1 MKNNVQLLQTRN
13 EVKNKE
19 TGETKRYTN
28 FKLRIQIGNRYIDVP
43 IRPVDFG
50 QDSNRKNYTMLI
62 SVADLET
69 KETKKENESD
79 MPF

>member
-1 MKNNVQLLQTRN
+1 MKTNVQLIQTRN

-28 FKLRIQIGNRYIDVP
+28 FKLRINIGNRYVDVP

-50 QDSNRKNYTMLI
+50 QEANRKNYTMLL
-62 SVADLET
+62 SVADPDTPKET
-69 KETKKENESD
+69 KEDKES